1 MARRAYGFAVIDV
14 ETTGL
19 FPERHDRIVE
29 LGVVVLDAEACR
41 LEEWTTLVN
50 PCRDVGPT
58 RIHGITASQVADAP
72 RFVEIAGDL
81 AERIG
86 DRIIVGH
93 NVGFDLRFL
102 CAEFGALGS
111 DLSAVRGLCTMSLA
125 SRVGAAGR
133 TLEACCEDLGIAE
146 GGAHHALADARA
158 TASLLI
164 CCLSRVESARFRMEL
179 PEPLPRRVLPALP
192 PSGRALTRNAPKHP
206 PRNTLAALAARLP
219 IGDLDASGTDDAVAA
234 YAELLDRALEDRTLT
249 DREVEGLAAAAA
261 ALGMSRD
268 TVAQVHGAYFAGLAR
283 LALADGTLTDAERD
297 DLAAIAALI
306 GTPEA
311 VSEIRSYARASGV
324 VIDRQTEYAGKRVCF
339 TGASV
344 CSLNGFPLG
353 RADQHRLAGL
363 AGLCVEERV
372 TKRLDLLVLA
382 DPTSMSGKARL
393 AVEYG
398 ARKVAERAFWVS
410 IGVDV
415 D

>member
-1 MARRAYGFAVIDV
+1 LGFAVIDV

-29 LGVVVLDAEACR
+29 FGVVVLDGEARR
-41 LEEWTTLVN
+41 LDEWTTLLN
-50 PCRDVGPT
+50 PGRDVGPT

-72 RFVEIAGDL
+72 RFAEVAGDL

-111 DLSAVRGLCTMSLA
+111 DISGVRGLCTMSLA
-125 SRVGAAGR
+125 SRVGAGGR
-133 TLEACCEDLGIAE
+133 TLQACCEDLGITE

-158 TASLLI
+158 TASLLT
-164 CCLSRVESARFRMEL
+164 CCLSRVESARYHLEL
-179 PEPLPRRVLPALP
+179 PQPLPRRALPYLP
-192 PSGRALTRNAPKHP
+192 PSGRALTRDAPLRS

-219 IGDLDASGTDDAVAA
+219 IGELDASGTDDAVAA

-249 DREVEGLAAAAA
+249 ESEVEGLAATAAA
-261 ALGMSRD
+261 FGMSRD

-283 LALADGTLTDAERD
+283 LALADGRLTDAERD
-297 DLAAIAALI
+297 DLAAIAALL
-306 GTPEA
+306 GTPDA
-311 VSEIRSYARASGV
+311 VADVRSYSRASGV
-324 VIDRQTEYAGKRVCF
+324 VIDRQGEYTGKRVCF
-339 TGASV
+339 TGTSA
-344 CSLNGFPLG
+344 CSIEGVPLD
-353 RADQHRLAGL
+353 RAAQHRLAGL
-363 AGLCVEERV
+363 AGLCVDERV

-382 DPTSMSGKARL
+382 DSASMSGKARL

-398 ARKVAERAFWVS
+398 VRRVSERAFWVS